1 MTRTRT
7 RFLLVAAA
15 AVTLLLAAC
24 GSSGNTTTSSS
35 SSAAASSAPLKPLSL
50 NVALPYQVPPPICC
64 IPSLAAQKFG
74 YFDKLNLTVNFQPA
88 VGSAIPMQ
96 ELVAGKVDLA
106 EASPSSAFGAMVQ
119 SPNVRYIGGSLMTKY
134 KLENVGLLFGAK
146 SDINGPKDLKGH
158 TVGITTGTN
167 PTDPNYV
174 IVHNLLQSV
183 GLSDSDVTF
192 AVAGGQTQRAQ
203 ALIAG
208 RVDFTGIG
216 ADMAGPVKATSG
228 LHVLQIGPPANQYQD
243 WGDGVTWFTTSDA
256 INNPDTAEAIQR
268 YVTGTLQA
276 TRRLISDE
284 SFFEQA
290 VSAFSPSMATQSASD
305 KSFVWSWQSKQW
317 MPNGGFELKQ
327 IQGYLDDVYYKSI
340 NPKAAGKIDLATQAD
355 PRFVK
360 AALATIGVDKS
371 AAAYDSPQYTT
382 SG

>member
-1 MTRTRT
+1 MARTRT
-7 RFLLVAAA
+7 TPLLLGVLMGT
-15 AVTLLLAAC
+15 VLLAAC
-24 GSSGNTTTSSS
+24 GSSNNTTTP
-35 SSAAASSAPLKPLSL
+35 AASGSASSAPLKPLTL
-50 NVALPYQVPPPICC
+50 NVALPYQLPPPICC
-64 IPSLAAQKFG
+64 IPSLVAQKFG

-119 SPNVRYIGGSLMTKY
+119 SPNIRYIGGALMTKY

-146 SDINGPKDLKGH
+146 SGINGPKDLKGH

-174 IVHNLLQSV
+174 VIHNLLGSV
-183 GLSDSDVTF
+183 GLSDSDVTYV
-192 AVAGGQTQRAQ
+192 VAGGQTQRGQ

-216 ADMAGPVKATSG
+216 AEFAGPIKAAGG
-228 LHVLQIGPPANQYQD
+228 LHVLEIGPPANQYQD

-256 INNPDTAEAIQR
+256 TSNPDTAEAIQR
-268 YVTGTLQA
+268 YVTGTMQA

-284 SFFEQA
+284 SFFDQA
-290 VSAFSPSMATQSASD
+290 VGAFNASLATQSASD
-305 KSFVWSWQSKQW
+305 KSFVWKWQSKQW

-327 IQGYLDDVYYKSI
+327 IQGYLDNVYYKSI
-340 NPKAAGKIDLATQAD
+340 NPKAAGQVNLATEAD
-355 PRFVK
+355 GRFVK
-360 AALATIGVDKS
+360 AAIAQLGLDKS
-371 AAAYDSPQYTT
+371 AAAYDTPQYTT
-382 SG
+382 AG